1 MRACQKNGM
10 PFIYMKRLNHALNH
24 KERTKSANRTAV
36 SDSAKVLAVVMLAYT
51 IIYMLSVR
59 KSIGLEIVEYWL
71 PSLIE

>member
-36 SDSAKVLAVVMLAYT
+36 SDSSFCA
-51 IIYMLSVR
+51 
-59 KSIGLEIVEYWL
+59 
-71 PSLIE
+71 SLGFHATMNRTDADFTL